1 MMVIMAK
8 LMRKIGTLAVL
19 AGVLALSGCAGG
31 SGDSDAAATPEAEVS
46 IVTEVPTAKT
56 DVVNELERDQ
66 AVNEFRDAAK
76 SNANCT
82 SFECK
87 TAEAAYSRYQNLYEL
102 AGEIPGSDITP
113 YFTVIS
119 SAWEEWN
126 DCLATAE
133 SRFDRFDCAEETDME
148 QAVSDLYNALS

>member
-1 MMVIMAK
+1 MMVIMAR
-8 LMRKIGTLAVL
+8 LMRKTGTLAVL
-19 AGVLALSGCAGG
+19 AWVLALSGCAGG
-31 SGDSDAAATPEAEVS
+31 SDGPDTSATPEAEVS
-46 IVTEVPTAKT
+46 VVTEVPTAKT

-66 AVNEFRDAAK
+66 AVNEFRDAAQ
-76 SNANCT
+76 SNANCN

-87 TAEAAYSRYQNLYEL
+87 TAEAAYSRYEDLYEL

-119 SAWEEWN
+119 SAWDEWN

-133 SRFDRFDCAEETDME
+133 TRFDKFDCAKETDME
-148 QAVSDLYNALS
+148 QAISDLYNALS